1 MRLPNLKHLN
11 YLIHVHKYQH
21 FGDAAKACFVSQSTL
36 SSGIAALEKLLGVRL
51 IERDNKKILFTPLAE
66 DVVQQ
71 AKHILLNVQQL
82 NDQVQDYSRPF
93 GGTLKL
99 GVIPTIAPFLIPQIL
114 MLIKQQFP
122 ELKVFVREQQSAVV
136 LKQLNGGELDLV
148 LLALPYP
155 ATGVVMKSFYKDYF
169 YYAQHKDSQLNHQ
182 KLKADYSNLDDQ
194 SLLLLED
201 GHCMRDHALSAC
213 HLEHSEKINSFAASS
228 LHTLVQMI
236 NNDLGVTFL
245 PQMAIS
251 SGILNNTDIIL
262 SPLSDKKNNYREIGF
277 AWRQQSNRN
286 TELEQLFTFIEQ
298 QIGYFLPIDEILY

>member
-1 MRLPNLKHLN
+1 
-11 YLIHVHKYQH
+11 
-21 FGDAAKACFVSQSTL
+21 
-36 SSGIAALEKLLGVRL
+36 
-51 IERDNKKILFTPLAE
+51 
-66 DVVQQ
+66 
-71 AKHILLNVQQL
+71 
-82 NDQVQDYSRPF
+82 
-93 GGTLKL
+93 
-99 GVIPTIAPFLIPQIL
+99 
-114 MLIKQQFP
+114 
-122 ELKVFVREQQSAVV
+122 
-136 LKQLNGGELDLV
+136 
-148 LLALPYP
+148 
-155 ATGVVMKSFYKDYF
+155 MKSFYKDYF

-298 QIGYFLPIDEILY
+298 QIGYFLPIDEIL